1 MNLLAIAG
9 QGHGAA
15 MTACRSKAEL
25 NQGNILGDAST
36 AIGQKQPLARLEK
49 PRREWQNL

>member
-1 MNLLAIAG
+1 
-9 QGHGAA
+9 

-36 AIGQKQPLARLEK
+36 AIGQKRNKAIGP
-49 PRREWQNL
+49 NCFN